1 MLNNEESQTDS
12 TGDLVV
18 YDSGT
23 VVIPAGVDEIVEDAF
38 ADCGKLERLYIK
50 EGVDIDCLPGRVA
63 WDCVKI
69 PQAQSNDFFESEEMW
84 DFVTNGFFSGTEVQQ
99 PEFTFKKRDDE
110 CVRWMELRPREFQY
124 ICSLAF
130 ELSRD
135 ECDEVVGRWL
145 FTRSLKSGKLL
156 LQLASAF
163 MEGRE
168 VEQDIPMA
176 LRCCEQAC
184 WCAAGEGI
192 SFTAGDVFPG
202 IEVAAVDQF
211 GDREICPELV
221 DLYERAN
228 RLKEEVLTH
237 FQRIDIRMFERVGEG
252 NDIRCYRLRDHAFE
266 GQDDLRDVLLPDE
279 LRDKH
284 VRIGQRAFAE
294 CPNLRS
300 ISVQDVTD
308 RFRLSRCVDSFVGCH
323 SLTDRIQ
330 YSPDGTTL
338 LYGFRFDPPRGDE
351 PPKFIVCNHVRSIAD
366 FAFQHFYGGEGWQ
379 FLWYGIDDLDVKDVE
394 ARKVGARAFEGC
406 KHLYWVSLRGRE
418 FALGARAFLNCTWL
432 HTCEFGVLHESE
444 EEIRGIESPIPYLD
458 VSAQSVFEGCENM
471 LHISSITSARGF
483 LVVNNNTG
491 GAQFERCSHLYDV
504 PPIIAAHI
512 PQFMFE
518 GCANIH
524 EVKCVAVHPEI
535 LKAVISGNR
544 PVTAYVEGPF
554 CIANRAFAGCNALE
568 RFKFCRLRV
577 SLRRG
582 AEAEVQ
588 LIYDDPKQVL
598 FEHEAFLD
606 CSNLNRH
613 ESSFSGASV
622 GSDPTAFSGSPR
634 FEGFVE

>member
-69 PQAQSNDFFESEEMW
+69 PQTQSNDFFESEETW

-163 MEGRE
+163 VEGRE

-184 WCAAGEGI
+184 WCAAGDGI

-266 GQDDLRDVLLPDE
+266 GQDDLRNVLLPDE
-279 LRDKH
+279 LRDKQ
-284 VRIGQRAFAE
+284 VRIGRSAFAR

-300 ISVQDVTD
+300 ITVAGMADGFAISRHANSFEDCD
-308 RFRLSRCVDSFVGCH
+308 SLS
-323 SLTDRIQ
+323 DRIW
-330 YSPDGTTL
+330 YSADGSKL
-338 LYGFRFDPPRGDE
+338 LFCLNASE
-351 PPKFIVCNHVRSIAD
+351 ECVVCYHVQAIAD
-366 FAFQHFYGGEGWQ
+366 FAFMHSKRLRYFEWRCYDDGGGRWNA
-379 FLWYGIDDLDVKDVE
+379 
-394 ARKVGARAFEGC
+394 ARSVGMGAFEGC
-406 KHLYWVSLRGRE
+406 GELCRVSTEGRE
-418 FALGARAFLNCTWL
+418 ISLDSRAFADCRMLCEYWFGNQGCT
-432 HTCEFGVLHESE
+432 EVGV
-444 EEIRGIESPIPYLD
+444 PIAFLD
-458 VSAQSVFEGCENM
+458 ISAKGVFEGCEMM
-471 LHISSITSARGF
+471 LHIWSTERDRGY
-483 LVVNNNTG
+483 LVVHDG
-491 GAQFERCSHLYDV
+491 SAGAQFSRCKELCDC
-504 PPIIAAHI
+504 PPIITTHI
-512 PQFMFE
+512 PPLMFDS
-518 GCANIH
+518 CNMMS
-524 EVKCVAVHPEI
+524 EVKCIGAHPDVI
-535 LKAVISGNR
+535 KAVISGRSPIPNLSEAGFSIS
-544 PVTAYVEGPF
+544 T
-554 CIANRAFAGCNALE
+554 RAFAHCHSLE
-568 RFKFCRLRV
+568 QFKFCRLRI

-606 CSNLNRH
+606 CGNLNRH

-622 GSDPTAFSGSPR
+622 GSDPTAFSGSPG